1 MSKVESKEHADRSYM
16 GYERKRGNDIRI
28 LISETREIESTLTKM
43 KENVRKIGFDK
54 EGQEFG
60 FKRVMF
66 GVPIRNLRQ
75 KGLLP
80 NQFSSST

>member
-1 MSKVESKEHADRSYM
+1 M
-16 GYERKRGNDIRI
+16 GYERKRGNDIIKI

-60 FKRVMF
+60 FKHVMF
-66 GVPIRNLRQ
+66 GVPIRN
-75 KGLLP
+75 
-80 NQFSSST
+80 QFSSSTWANG

>member
-1 MSKVESKEHADRSYM
+1 MFKVESKEHADRSYM
-16 GYERKRGNDIRI
+16 GYERKRGNDIIRI

-43 KENVRKIGFDK
+43 KENVRKMGFDK

-66 GVPIRNLRQ
+66 GVPIRNLR
-75 KGLLP
+75 
-80 NQFSSST
+80 